1 MFRKILIA
9 NRGEVALR
17 IIRACK
23 EMGIGTVAVYSDVDA
38 NSLHVRFADEAIC
51 VGPAES
57 LKSYLSIPSI
67 ISAAEVTGAD
77 AVHPGY
83 GFLAENIHF
92 AEICESCHITFIGP
106 SPGVLK
112 LMGDKNAARD
122 MVRRT
127 GYPVVPGSEGIVED
141 EEEGL
146 RIIRHIGLPVIIKA
160 SAGGGGKGMR
170 LVRRE
175 SHFANSFLSART
187 ESQAAF
193 GSPEVYIE
201 KYIEEPRH
209 VEIQVF
215 ADGHGRV
222 IHLGER
228 DCSIQR
234 RHQKLVEESP
244 SPTLSPKI
252 RKSIEQAAVKIAEE
266 AGYKGAGTVEFLLDT
281 NGNFYFMEMN
291 TRIQVEHPVTEMQ
304 TGLDLVKEQI
314 RVAAGAKLLL
324 SQKEVSWSG
333 HTIEVRINAEDPE
346 TFIPS
351 PGLITD
357 YHQPGGPGIRVDSA
371 AYAGYSVLPYYDSMV
386 AKLIAHG
393 RDREEALARIQRG
406 LGEYIIEG
414 IRTTIPLHRRI
425 LRDRSFRE
433 GRYSTQF
440 LDRFLKG

>member
-23 EMGIGTVAVYSDVDA
+23 EMGVGTVAVYSDVDA

-67 ISAAEVTGAD
+67 ISAAEVTGVD

-83 GFLAENIHF
+83 GFLAENVHF
-92 AEICESCHITFIGP
+92 AEICESCRITFIGP

-127 GYPVVPGSEGIVED
+127 GYPVVPGSESIVRD

-146 RIIRHIGLPVIIKA
+146 KIIRHIGLPVMIKA

-175 SHFANSFLSART
+175 SQFANHFLAART

-209 VEIQVF
+209 IEIQIF

-234 RHQKLVEESP
+234 RHQKLIEESP
-244 SPTLSPKI
+244 SPTLPSKL
-252 RKSIEQAAVKIAEE
+252 RRAIEGAAVKIAEKV
-266 AGYKGAGTVEFLLDT
+266 GYQGAGTVEFLLDT

-314 RVAAGAKLLL
+314 RVAAGARLLL

-351 PGLITD
+351 PGLITY

-371 AYAGYSVLPYYDSMV
+371 AYAGYSVLPYYDSLV

-393 RDREEALARIQRG
+393 RDREEALARLQRG
-406 LGEYIIEG
+406 LDEYIIEG
-414 IRTTIPLHRRI
+414 IKTTIPLHRKI
-425 LRDRSFRE
+425 LRDPSFRE
-433 GRYSTQF
+433 GRFSTQF